1 MKKIKQISAEVPLS
15 AEAIERVR
23 KLLVW
28 EKNSGSLIAEEL
40 LKRETDF
47 QVFECRD
54 AYVVVRSEA
63 VLQEQ
68 QEFFCRYY
76 VFNVKDN
83 SLTEDNKELRFCFK
97 TEENGEKKGLHM
109 NFTEII
115 NGEKIIAENF
125 LIKKALA
132 VYKFFG
138 REKDICYAEEG
149 YRSLTQAASVFEIF
163 SSLSFHTKRIF
174 NKYVFPIEGELAFQR
189 WNTERQRICES

>member
-1 MKKIKQISAEVPLS
+1 M
-15 AEAIERVR
+15 
-23 KLLVW
+23 
-28 EKNSGSLIAEEL
+28 
-40 LKRETDF
+40 
-47 QVFECRD
+47 RD
-54 AYVVVRSEA
+54 AFVVVRSEA

-125 LIKKALA
+125 LIRKPWPFTSFSA
-132 VYKFFG
+132 
-138 REKDICYAEEG
+138 EKMTYVTPRKGI
-149 YRSLTQAASVFEIF
+149 AA
-163 SSLSFHTKRIF
+163 
-174 NKYVFPIEGELAFQR
+174 
-189 WNTERQRICES
+189 